1 MAYENLPG
9 GVDRAA
15 LASKFSTYKP
25 AEITYTD
32 PNQVFQIP
40 VGFSTPRPFAL
51 EEIQASRDQMFAALS
66 TSNVPS
72 NSLAAVA
79 ARQIAMGPAEEDAG
93 RGLFG
98 IPVLGPILDAI
109 DMPRAMIVSTI
120 KEVGDMFGEG
130 DASLSDWWGQTR
142 DHILAGEVLRDWGV
156 DLPGPL
162 DFVVG
167 FGLDVALDPLTYLA
181 GAGLAARYA
190 NVDKVADGLRMAA
203 AGGKTGKASVQA
215 MGTAENIVRT
225 KGVLAAVRAEP
236 AAMQAIGI
244 QQGLRFTV
252 PGTGRLSRRIIE
264 RPLSSVSPTFA
275 ERMAR
280 NRMRGL
286 QGGGIVDGVS
296 GGSAQFI
303 VDALPG
309 EAARRSFN
317 LANPN
322 NAELVVQLMQGKGGF
337 AAGQAG
343 AKKAAAFAS
352 RMPASVR
359 VPNILGGKV
368 GADLLGIIT
377 GGVGGAYSSA
387 VRRGLT
393 AGISGRINTQQSVN
407 KLARGDSPEAAALA
421 RGMRR
426 AGQRANVISTR
437 YEKKVLDD
445 FARFTEDAR
454 AANLTKEDFDEL
466 VMKVSQTEPE
476 NLASTGY
483 LRWATVAEGGQ
494 EGLSE
499 LAAKARNFWRGT
511 GEAVNEADV
520 SINFNA
526 LEDYGAARVRE
537 MTPQA
542 QRSEVAAAGVLV
554 HGDEVPLGGNPMM
567 QRRLHDAGVIHKRM
581 MRNRQSVLGGNTRAA
596 GLSKSMVDDV
606 ERIEAKAAALGGDS
620 EIAFGKIL
628 DDELAQGARYGDG
641 EMHNIYVGEPVLDP
655 KVTGGKNVFDQMD
668 EIDARV
674 GPAPRGKKN
683 KQFSFSQDAA
693 QVVQRHVAVMKGNI
707 RSRVILDIAE
717 EMGVVGKAAQGDLAA
732 EVNNLYGV
740 MGASQAELTD
750 MVVALRNSVTDD
762 RAVAN
767 IAEDLLRQEGILPE
781 QVADF
786 AKTVRGEVLSQQ
798 AVLTHEI
805 EVLNEVLGA
814 AAAGTKFGDLSAQ
827 ARALLAPEST
837 MPGPSTSNPRPNPS
851 EIDWLSPSKQRQLV
865 NAKNNRDA
873 ALEAIQESTDF
884 IAEMANHFGR
894 LRTTRNELG
903 AIIKQLDVSDT
914 AVATRQLEDLATD
927 LDTSQEL
934 LRQLAQNMTD
944 TYRVSDP
951 TVVAALGALKLGD
964 SAASARTALRQT
976 ANQMGET
983 AKGLRE
989 LGEHL
994 RFIPE
999 DGKFVKLSVDGSQ
1012 VRVRGGVQ
1020 PLKGRPIAPR
1030 TDTLSSLLGEKGR
1043 TGLRMVAATMDDSP
1057 QSLAQLKVLENTI
1070 NLSVLE
1076 SKLGTFVV
1084 GGEAISAIDNVLGDT
1099 VALRE
1104 AVAAQ
1109 VHSQYYTA
1117 LEGALDG
1124 AVAMGTKSAVMRQ
1137 QLDVFAEAR
1146 TQIQAT
1152 IDDQVE
1158 RISGFKESIKN
1169 VADRRTALDAE
1180 IVQLKGKVNAI
1191 SQDAWEF
1198 GQPLP
1203 RGKTYTDRARLADNP
1218 GEAYNNIRSAQ
1229 GLKTLGAVYSEQ
1241 LPEVITNMFRSFDQS
1256 FFNEVR
1262 PSVGSLTKSKL
1273 QGTSFV
1279 APLNSGM
1286 TPAQVDE
1293 LSKSFAEMFQAVA
1306 RTVDPEA
1313 MGDFLRTFARFNNW
1327 WKAQAVGT
1335 PGFVTRNLMGAA
1347 WMNNQLAGVP
1357 LSTMGRVRNIRKAA
1371 FEAGDGDIAAGLR
1384 VLLASKDDLSI
1395 KSGAFVGG
1403 SRVPKSELRVF
1414 EDWYTSG
1421 IASGTG
1427 GRGIDVRSA
1436 LDSPGVIQETKG
1448 FSSGRRS
1455 GTLTP
1460 GADFKPF
1467 AAIRGWNSDVEFA
1480 ARGALAHH
1488 SMMAGETIEDAAGLV
1503 TKYHFDYSDL
1513 TPFEQR
1519 AKQVIPF
1526 WTWQRRALPVLV
1538 ESIGRQPQAWGRIVQ
1553 LKGELELNSPV
1564 EGIVPD
1570 YFGENMGIRLPF
1582 KTNGYSTYM
1591 LPSLPFR
1598 DLAKWAKAFDNEGDG
1613 FDLTEL
1619 PFEFGRPLLE
1629 QAIPSYKFPIE
1640 FLLKTR
1646 SFNQVPLTDT
1656 FEKAPNWAKI
1666 PVMRQ
1671 ALMAAGLAEEAS
1683 NGDLMM
1689 TDTKIYQVEQFVP
1702 FFANVSRVLPQS
1714 DPKWEQS
1721 DTAKQIATILNMT
1734 IGAGLTANTDKTKR
1748 NQILKDM
1755 YARSD
1760 DMKNRRALNLRFS

>member
-9 GVDRAA
+9 AVDRAA
-15 LASKFSTYKP
+15 LAAQFSTYKP
-25 AEITYTD
+25 SVIQQSSPA
-32 PNQVFQIP
+32 QVFKLP
-40 VGFSTPRPFAL
+40 VGFSIP
-51 EEIQASRDQMFAALS
+51 ASPSTENYKARRDQMFEALS
-66 TSNVPS
+66 VSRADQRTARD
-72 NSLAAVA
+72 AAMA
-79 ARQIAMGPAEEDAG
+79 AYQGPELDG
-93 RGLFG
+93 GNGLFD
-98 IPVLGPILDAI
+98 IPVLGQILDVV
-109 DMPRAMIVSTI
+109 DTPRSMIVSTI
-120 KEVGDMFGEG
+120 KEVGDVFGEG

-142 DHILAGEVLRDWGV
+142 DHIFAGDVLRDWGV

-162 DFVVG
+162 DFIVG

-181 GAGLAARYA
+181 GAGLAARFA
-190 NVDKVADGLRMAA
+190 NVDKVADGLRMAGA
-203 AGGKTGKASVQA
+203 SGKTGKASVQA
-215 MGTAENIVRT
+215 MEAAENIVRT
-225 KGVLAAVRAEP
+225 KGVLAAVKAEP

-252 PGTGRLSRRIIE
+252 PGTGRLGRRIIE
-264 RPLSSVSPTFA
+264 RPLSSISPKFA

-280 NRMRGL
+280 NRVRGL

-322 NAELVVQLMQGKGGF
+322 NAELVVQRMLGKTSGL
-337 AAGQAG
+337 AGQAG
-343 AKKAAAFAS
+343 VKKTAAFAS

-359 VPNILGGKV
+359 VPDILGGKV
-368 GADLLGIIT
+368 GADLLGMIA
-377 GGVGGAYSSA
+377 GGVGGAYTSA

-393 AGISGRINTQQSVN
+393 APIGGRINSQHSLNRVS
-407 KLARGDSPEAAALA
+407 RGVDPEQAALA
-421 RGMRR
+421 RLVRR
-426 AGQRANVISTR
+426 VGQRGNVKATR
-437 YEKKVLDD
+437 WEKKVLDD
-445 FARFTEDAR
+445 LGRLMGDFR
-454 AANLTKEDFDEL
+454 AKGLTADDFDEL
-466 VMKVSQTEPE
+466 MFKVATTQPE
-476 NLASTGY
+476 NLASSGY
-483 LRWATVAEGGQ
+483 VRWATVAEGGE
-494 EGLSE
+494 EGLGE
-499 LAAKARNFWRGT
+499 LATTARKWWADAGQS
-511 GEAVNEADV
+511 ANEATN
-520 SINFNA
+520 SINMN
-526 LEDYGAARVRE
+526 LGESLYAARMRE

-542 QRSEVAAAGVLV
+542 QRSEVANAGVLV
-554 HGDEVPLGGNPMM
+554 HGDEVPIGGNPMM
-567 QRRLHDAGVIHKRM
+567 QRKLHDAGVIHKRM
-581 MRNRQSVLGGNTRAA
+581 MQNRQSVLGENTQAA
-596 GLSKSMVDDV
+596 GLSKPMVDDV
-606 ERIEAKAAALGGDS
+606 KRIEARAAALGGDS
-620 EIAFGKIL
+620 ETAFAKIL
-628 DDELAQGARYGDG
+628 DDELAEGARYGDG
-641 EMHNIYVGEPVLDP
+641 EMSNIYMGEPILDP
-655 KVTGGKNVFDQMD
+655 TVTGLPHSQKNVFDQMD
-668 EIDARV
+668 AIDARV
-674 GPAPRGKKN
+674 GPPAKGKKG

-693 QVVQRHVAVMKGNI
+693 QVLPRYVAVMKGNI
-707 RSRVILDIAE
+707 RSRAILDMAGE
-717 EMGVVGKAAQGDLAA
+717 AGVLGKAAQGDLAA
-732 EVNNLYGV
+732 EIHNLNGV
-740 MGASQAELTD
+740 MAASQAELSD
-750 MVVALRNSVTDD
+750 MVVALRDSVTDD

-786 AKTVRGEVLSQQ
+786 AKTVKGEVLSQQ

-805 EVLNEVLGA
+805 DVLNEVLGA

-827 ARALLAPEST
+827 ARALLAPEPTST
-837 MPGPSTSNPRPNPS
+837 GPSTSNPWPNPS
-851 EIDWLSPSKQRQLV
+851 EIDWLAPSKQRQLV
-865 NAKNNRDA
+865 NARNNRDA

-914 AVATRQLEDLATD
+914 AAATRQLEDLATD
-927 LDTSQEL
+927 LETSQEL

-951 TVVAALGALKLGD
+951 TVVAAVGALKLGD
-964 SAASARTALRQT
+964 SVASARTALRGT
-976 ANQMGET
+976 ANQMGKT

-1012 VRVRGGVQ
+1012 VQVRSRVQ
-1020 PLKGRPIAPR
+1020 PLKGRPMAPR
-1030 TDTLSSLLGEKGR
+1030 TDTLSGLLGEEGR
-1043 TGLRMVAATMDDSP
+1043 TGLRMIAATMDDSP

-1070 NLSVLE
+1070 NLSALE
-1076 SKLGTFVV
+1076 SRLGTFVV
-1084 GGEAISAIDNVLGDT
+1084 GGEAISAIDNALGDA

-1109 VHSQYYTA
+1109 VHNQYYTA

-1124 AVAMGTKSAVMRQ
+1124 AVATGTRSPAMRQ
-1137 QLDVFAEAR
+1137 QLDVFTEAR
-1146 TQIQAT
+1146 SQIKAT
-1152 IDDQVE
+1152 IDEQVA
-1158 RISGFKESIKN
+1158 RIKGFEDSIKN
-1169 VADRRTALDAE
+1169 AADRRIALDAE

-1203 RGKTYTDRARLADNP
+1203 RGKTHADRVRLADNP

-1241 LPEVITNMFRSFDQS
+1241 LPEVITNMFRSFDPS
-1256 FFNEVR
+1256 FFTEVQ
-1262 PSVGSLTKSKL
+1262 PKVGSLTRSKL

-1279 APLNSGM
+1279 APLDSGM
-1286 TPAQVDE
+1286 APAQVDE
-1293 LSKSFAEMFQAVA
+1293 LAQSFAEMFQAVA

-1313 MGDFLRTFARFNNW
+1313 MSGFLQNFARFNNW

-1357 LSTMGRVRNIRKAA
+1357 LSTLGRVRNIRKAA
-1371 FEAGDGDIAAGLR
+1371 FEAGDGDIAAGLS
-1384 VLLASKDDLSI
+1384 VLLASKNDLSI
-1395 KSGAFVGG
+1395 KGGAMVGG

-1414 EDWYTSG
+1414 QDWYTSG

-1427 GRGIDVRSA
+1427 GRGIDVASA
-1436 LDSPGVIQETKG
+1436 LDSPGIVQETKG
-1448 FSSGRRS
+1448 FGSGFRS
-1455 GTLTP
+1455 GTLVP

-1467 AAIRGWNSDVEFA
+1467 AGIRGWNADVEFA
-1480 ARGALAHH
+1480 ARGSLAHH

-1553 LKGELELNSPV
+1553 LKGELELNSPA

-1582 KTNGYSTYM
+1582 KTNGYRTYM
-1591 LPSLPFR
+1591 LPSLPFQ
-1598 DLAKWAKAFDNEGDG
+1598 DVANWAKALDGGDDG
-1613 FDLTEL
+1613 FDLTEA
-1619 PFEFGRPLLE
+1619 PFELGRPLLE
-1629 QAIPSYKFPIE
+1629 SAIPSFKFPVE

-1646 SFNQVPLTDT
+1646 SFNQVPLNDT
-1656 FEKAPNWAKI
+1656 FEEAPNWAKI

-1671 ALMAAGLAEEAS
+1671 ALMAAGLAEEAA

-1721 DTAKQIATILNMT
+1721 DTAKQITTILNMT
-1734 IGAGLTANTDKTKR
+1734 IGAGLTANTSKTRR
-1748 NQILKDM
+1748 NQILSDM
-1755 YARSD
+1755 YDRSD
-1760 DMKNRRALNLRFS
+1760 DMKNRRALNLR